1 MILKARFAYAF
12 FSDEEVLLILSA
24 AKFTDLTDP
33 KQVSSSSFE
42 MKVVQQLTN
51 HAVSQPK

>member
-12 FSDEEVLLILSA
+12 FSDEVVLLILSA